1 MKRKVRAVQY
11 GCGKMSV
18 YLMRYLLEKGAEIV
32 AAFDINPYIIGK
44 DIGEIIGCENLGVK
58 VMDNKEADR
67 VMAELKPDVCVVA
80 TRSTMADIKDAF
92 TICAKN
98 GVNAIS
104 TCEEAIFPWNSSPQ
118 ITKELDELA
127 KKNNCTLAG
136 SGYPDMYW
144 GVLIDT
150 LAGSMH
156 KITRIEGSSSY
167 NVEDYGIAL
176 AEGHADFLSRS
187 LTKIKSTTI

>member
-1 MKRKVRAVQY
+1 
-11 GCGKMSV
+11 
-18 YLMRYLLEKGAEIV
+18 MRQNERLSYEVSARKGAEIV

-104 TCEEAIFPWNSSPQ
+104 TCEEAIFPWNSSSDYQ
-118 ITKELDELA
+118 GTGRACKEEQLHPGRQRL
-127 KKNNCTLAG
+127 
-136 SGYPDMYW
+136 SDMYW

-167 NVEDYGIAL
+167 NVEDTA
-176 AEGHADFLSRS
+176 
-187 LTKIKSTTI
+187 